1 MSFGAYFIRW
11 LCQRRAMGKRNI
23 LHNNNI
29 NVKNINEGLDDL
41 WTRAVSAKSRTNKK
55 ILTNS

>member
-1 MSFGAYFIRW
+1 
-11 LCQRRAMGKRNI
+11 MGKRNI